1 MLSVDIGTTKICLM
15 ELGDEN
21 SVLDTKVVDNKG
33 TLIDDGFR
41 HEQDADVIFGQVQA
55 LLKGKKADHLALTGQ
70 MHGFVLIDGKG
81 NARSSCVTWRDQRI
95 KGMHLPGNP
104 EKTGCK
110 IHRGYAAGTL
120 VWMMRQGFDLKGL
133 RAVSLPGYVQGKLT
147 GDYSIDDENA
157 ASWGIYDVKAH
168 AWDWALVDQLGLP
181 REILPEIIP
190 SASIVGLGGDLV
202 VHAPV
207 GDNQASVWYVTQG
220 GGAAVLNLGDGGQM
234 SIPVK
239 SFSYRSGRECRPMPD
254 GSFIQVYSSLCGGWA
269 YDYLKDLVKEIL
281 STFGAH
287 VSDTEILDKMT
298 ELATQSDHTLAVNTR
313 FAGSREDASLKG
325 SITEINQQ
333 NLTLGNLAYGFLEG
347 MVRELRDA
355 TDWKGPVFAT
365 GLSIRKNAVLQQII
379 KNMFPSTVVPRRMKQ
394 EEAAYGAA
402 LLVRT

>member
-1 MLSVDIGTTKICLM
+1 MLSLDIGTTKICLM
-15 ELGDEN
+15 ELSEEN

-33 TLIDDGFR
+33 TTVDDGIR
-41 HEQDADVIFGQVQA
+41 HEQDPDVIYGQVQA
-55 LLKGKKADHLALTGQ
+55 LLKGKEGDHLALTGQ
-70 MHGFVLIDGKG
+70 MHGFVLIDKDG
-81 NARSSCVTWRDQRI
+81 NAKSPCITWRDQRI
-95 KGMHLPGNP
+95 KGMHLASNP

-120 VWMMRQGFDLKGL
+120 VWMMKQGYDLKGL
-133 RAVSLPGYVQGKLT
+133 KAVSLPGYIQGKLT

-168 AWDWALVDQLGLP
+168 AWDWGLVDQLGL
-181 REILPEIIP
+181 RHDLLPEIIP
-190 SASIVGLGGDLV
+190 SASIVGLGGKLV

-239 SFSYRSGRECRPMPD
+239 SFAYRSGRECRPMPD
-254 GSFIQVYSSLCGGWA
+254 GTFIQVYSSLCGGWA

-281 STFGAH
+281 GVFGQQ
-287 VSDTEILDKMT
+287 VDDSLILDKMT
-298 ELATQSDHTLAVNTR
+298 ELASQSDHSLGVNTR
-313 FAGSREDASLKG
+313 FAGTREDASLKG
-325 SITEINQQ
+325 SITDIDQQ

-347 MVRELRDA
+347 MARELRDA
-355 TDWKGPVFAT
+355 SDWKGPVFAT
-365 GLSIRKNAVLQQII
+365 GLSVRKNPVLQQII
-379 KNMFPSTVVPRRMKQ
+379 KQMFPKTVVPRRMKQ

-402 LLVRT
+402 LLVGT